1 MSAMPGRIITRAL
14 LAPLLAVATW
24 SPAWA
29 QPADSRA
36 ILADPAFASTY
47 RTQYGYLTNTPL
59 AVLTEELRGVLEDV
73 ASGGSRVGSTPAG
86 HRARSFERVF
96 LRHVQDALC
105 AGGGGAAAARTESI
119 QSTVV
124 RSSAAAGNDSGLALT
139 MTELGRF
146 SAIAVRAV
154 ERSDRAQLCR
164 SATLSELAR

>member
-1 MSAMPGRIITRAL
+1 MTTTHRRRIIRVL
-14 LAPLLAVATW
+14 LTPLLAGATW
-24 SPAWA
+24 TTAWA
-29 QPADSRA
+29 QPADPRA

-47 RTQYGYLTNTPL
+47 RTQYGYLTNTSL

-96 LRHVQDALC
+96 LRQVQDALC
-105 AGGGGAAAARTESI
+105 AGGAASRTESI

-139 MTELGRF
+139 MAELGRF